1 MAISFPIQ
9 LPSAPGFRASRFGGT
24 NAVAVATSPFTFQQ
38 QVYEHQ
44 GQMWRADLTLPPMRR
59 ELAEAWLA
67 ALLSLRGR
75 RGTFLLG
82 DPDAKAPRGT
92 WAGTPVVRGAGQ
104 TGLEIAIDG
113 LAEGATIKA
122 GDYFQLGT
130 GASSRLYKVLSDVTA
145 DATGAVTLDI
155 WPRLRE
161 SPADNAVLTISN
173 PKGLFRLAS
182 NAVEWDA
189 DHASIYGI
197 SFSAV
202 EAI

>member
-1 MAISFPIQ
+1 MSIAFPIQ
-9 LPSAPGFRASRFGGT
+9 LPSTPGFRSSRFGGA

-59 ELAEAWLA
+59 DQAEEWLA

-82 DPDAKAPRGT
+82 DPDARQPRGT
-92 WAGTPVVRGAGQ
+92 WAGTPVVAGAGQ
-104 TGLEIAIDG
+104 TGLELTIDG
-113 LAEGATIKA
+113 LSDGATIKA
-122 GDYFQLGT
+122 GDYFQLGS
-130 GASSRLYKVLSDVTA
+130 GASSRLYKVLADVTA
-145 DATGAVTLDI
+145 DSSGEVTLDI

-161 SPADNAVLTISN
+161 SPANDAEITVNN
-173 PKGLFRLAS
+173 PVGVFRLAS